1 MMPAV
6 YDELRRLAIAKMA
19 QQPPGQTLQ
28 ATALVHEAWLK
39 VSSSSSDKW
48 QNREHFFRAC
58 AEAMRHV
65 LIDRARAKLTHKR
78 GAGQAPVNLADVDI
92 AENAEPAALMEVD
105 EALQRLA
112 NEFPE
117 KAELVKLRFYARL
130 TVEQCA
136 EALGVSEKTI
146 QRQWTHAR
154 ALLFREITRLR
165 SE

>member
-1 MMPAV
+1 MLPAV

-19 QQPPGQTLQ
+19 QQLPGQTLQ

-39 VSSSSSDKW
+39 VSSSPSDKW

-65 LIDRARAKLTHKR
+65 LIDRARAKLAHKR
-78 GAGQAPVNLADVDI
+78 GAGQVPVNLSNVDI

-105 EALQRLA
+105 EALERLA
-112 NEFPE
+112 KEFPE
-117 KAELVKLRFYARL
+117 KAELVKLRFYAGL

-165 SE
+165 GE